1 MYVYYHVTKQKQPVC
16 ISSQEK
22 AIFADTI
29 PYDRMTAIKINREDD
44 DDDAT
49 AEVFRLIV
57 YYTYE
62 KCRYYSV
69 TTLNIQ

>member
-1 MYVYYHVTKQKQPVC
+1 MYVYYHVTKQEQIVC
-16 ISSQEK
+16 ISSQEEL
-22 AIFADTI
+22 FADTI
-29 PYDRMTAIKINREDD
+29 QCDTMTTIMMKREDD
-44 DDDAT
+44 DDFK